1 MDNEPD
7 GVAPKPA
14 ARVRLVR
21 QGSPIAVVALVAAVL
36 GGVVSL
42 VAAKAT
48 GLTDENTTTVYV
60 PTVRSDGLPGNEP
73 VSTARPLVG
82 NGFDP
87 SRIYAARSRGVVTV
101 FAQYSEGDS
110 RESQGSGFIVTNSG
124 YILTSAHV
132 VTEVADSGEAKQA
145 NSVYVAFRDDDRI
158 EAEIVGWDGYD
169 DVALLRA
176 DPKAHSLQPV
186 PLGDSSLVRA
196 GDPVAAMGS
205 PFGNEDS
212 IAVGVVSAI
221 RRSIASL
228 TSIYRVVDAIQID
241 APITH
246 GNSGGPLFDARGRV
260 IGINAQIRSDSG
272 NAEGVG
278 FAIPINAAKRSMA
291 QLVATGRVVYAY
303 LGVTTETLT
312 PTLARHLGYA
322 ATRGAIVSA
331 VRDGS
336 PAERAGLHGGDGR
349 ETFNGV
355 RVTRGGDVI
364 VAIDGSRVRGADDVV
379 REISERLPGQVVA
392 LSIVRDGDRKLV
404 RVRLGSRPTAPETN
418 P

>member
-1 MDNEPD
+1 ML
-7 GVAPKPA
+7 GHPA
-14 ARVRLVR
+14 ATVRAMR
-21 QGSPIAVVALVAAVL
+21 GGSTVAVVALLAAIL
-36 GGVVSL
+36 GGAVSL
-42 VAAKAT
+42 VAAKAI
-48 GLTDENTTTVYV
+48 GLTDEKTVSVYV
-60 PTVRSDGLPGNEP
+60 PTVGSAGSLGNEP
-73 VSTARPLVG
+73 VATARPLLG
-82 NGFDP
+82 NGFDAK
-87 SRIYAARSRGVVTV
+87 RIYAARSRGVVTV
-101 FAQYSEGDS
+101 FARYSDGDS
-110 RESQGSGFIVTNSG
+110 SESQGSGFVVTSSG

-132 VTEVADSGEAKQA
+132 VTELADSGKSNEAS
-145 NSVYVAFRDDDRI
+145 SVFVAFRDGDRV

-169 DVALLRA
+169 DVALLRV
-176 DPKAHSLQPV
+176 DPAAHALRPV
-186 PLGDSSLVRA
+186 PLGDSSRVRA

-212 IAVGVVSAI
+212 ITVGVVSAI
-221 RRSIASL
+221 RRSIDSL

-291 QLVATGRVVYAY
+291 QLAATGRVVYAY

-312 PTLARHLGYA
+312 PTLARHLGYD
-322 ATRGAIVSA
+322 TNRGAIVSA
-331 VRDGS
+331 VRDES
-336 PAERAGLHGGDGR
+336 PADRADLQGGDGR

-355 RVTRGGDVI
+355 QVTRGGDVI
-364 VAIDGSRVRGADDVV
+364 VAIDGKPVRSADDVV
-379 REISERLPGQVVA
+379 RAISERLPGQTVA
-392 LSIVRDGDRKLV
+392 VSIVRDSERKLV
-404 RVRLGSRPTAPETN
+404 RVRLGSRPTAPESS

>member
-1 MDNEPD
+1 MR
-7 GVAPKPA
+7 G
-14 ARVRLVR
+14 
-21 QGSPIAVVALVAAVL
+21 GSTIAVVALVAAVL

-48 GLTDENTTTVYV
+48 GLTDEKTISVYV
-60 PTVRSDGLPGNEP
+60 PTVGSAGPPGNEP
-73 VSTARPLVG
+73 VATARQLLG

-87 SRIYAARSRGVVTV
+87 SLIYAARSRGVVTV
-101 FAQYSEGDS
+101 FAQYSGGDS
-110 RESQGSGFIVTNSG
+110 REAQGSGFVVTKSG

-132 VTEVADSGEAKQA
+132 VTEVADSGKATEA
-145 NSVYVAFRDDDRI
+145 NSVYIAFRDGDRI

-169 DVALLRA
+169 DVALLRV
-176 DPKAHSLQPV
+176 DPKAHALDPV
-186 PLGDSSLVRA
+186 PLGDSSRVRA

-221 RRSIASL
+221 RRSIDSL
-228 TSIYRVVDAIQID
+228 VSIYRVVDAIQID

-291 QLVATGRVVYAY
+291 QLIATGRVVYAY

-312 PTLARHLGYA
+312 PTLARHLGYEP
-322 ATRGAIVSA
+322 TRGAIVSA
-331 VRDGS
+331 VRDES
-336 PAERAGLHGGDGR
+336 PAERAGLQGGDGR

-355 RVTRGGDVI
+355 RVTQGGDVI
-364 VAIDGSRVRGADDVV
+364 VAIDGKPVRSADDVV
-379 REISERLPGQVVA
+379 REISERLPGQTVA
-392 LSIVRDGDRKLV
+392 VTIVRDSDRKLM
-404 RVRLGSRPTAPETN
+404 RVRLGTRPAAPGSN